1 MAKGMIIGLV
11 AAGAVAVGGISLFG
25 YAGSVQKAGV
35 NMEQGLNA
43 QYQVDQLDL
52 DTGIKE
58 IKESVGIANIK
69 NAQLD
74 KILSDAVRG
83 RYDGNSS
90 AQPGKGQL
98 FSAIQEAYP
107 NVDVSI
113 YDRIIDKEFA
123 FREHF
128 KQEQI
133 IFRDQLRQYDVWRT
147 EGLIKPILVRMLGY
161 PSQNL
166 EARIGFQTWHGV
178 EALDHMKV
186 LVTSEE
192 TDTSFQTGHENPI
205 DLPGAPAAPAPVK

>member
-1 MAKGMIIGLV
+1 MAKGLIIGLV
-11 AAGAVAVGGISLFG
+11 AAGAIGIGAVSLFG
-25 YAGSVQKAGV
+25 YANSVQKAGV
-35 NMEQGLNA
+35 NMEQGLNT

-58 IKESVGIANIK
+58 IKESIGIANIQNDK
-69 NAQLD
+69 LD
-74 KILSDAVRG
+74 KVLSDAVRG
-83 RYDGNSS
+83 RYEGNSS

-107 NVDVSI
+107 NVDVSV
-113 YDRIIDKEFA
+113 YNRIIDKEFA

-133 IFRDQLRQYDVWRT
+133 IFRDQLRAYDVWRT

-186 LVTSEE
+186 LVTSGE
-192 TDTSFQTGHENPI
+192 TDTSFQTGHEEPI
-205 DLPGAPAAPAPVK
+205 DLPGAPASNKKN